1 MVQSW
6 PGKPKNDNTASVLG
20 ASSSFI
26 SDHVLYH
33 CQQEVLLL
41 KEHKRN
47 TEGTQKEHKSWNCVV
62 YTPNK
67 LAELAFNQFGNEIK
81 LLDAIYKTMRCDL
94 LLFFPVAKT
103 NINCIGLGSF
113 IIQSET
119 TAAICTR
126 TVNNLPWLGWF
137 LETLIFFDRLLPR
150 ENKCKKANI
159 HR

>member
-6 PGKPKNDNTASVLG
+6 PGKPKNDNTASVLV

-33 CQQEVLLL
+33 CQQEVLLV
-41 KEHKRN
+41 KEHKKN
-47 TEGTQKEHKSWNCVV
+47 TGGTHKEHKSWNCVV

-81 LLDAIYKTMRCDL
+81 LLDAIYKTIRCDL
-94 LLFFPVAKT
+94 LLFFPVTKT

-126 TVNNLPWLGWF
+126 TVNNLPWLGWY

-150 ENKCKKANI
+150 ENECKKANI